1 MRVVAISDTH
11 MLHEH
16 IDVPD
21 GDVLI
26 HAGDMTSRGSLEE
39 VRTVGKWM
47 ASLPHE
53 HIIVIAGN
61 HDWAF
66 QRKPREAQLALGPRV
81 TYLQDSGCTIDGFK
95 FWGSPW
101 QPEFYDWAFNLPR
114 GAALKAVW
122 DRIPRDTDV
131 LVTHG
136 PPLGFGDCVRGQH
149 VGCADLLNALD
160 RVSPRVHVYGH
171 IHEGYGSYQMG
182 RTKLVNAAACDGQ
195 YVPNQAP
202 IEVTL

>member
-66 QRKPREAQLALGPRV
+66 QR
-81 TYLQDSGCTIDGFK
+81 
-95 FWGSPW
+95 
-101 QPEFYDWAFNLPR
+101 
-114 GAALKAVW
+114 
-122 DRIPRDTDV
+122 
-131 LVTHG
+131 
-136 PPLGFGDCVRGQH
+136 
-149 VGCADLLNALD
+149 
-160 RVSPRVHVYGH
+160 
-171 IHEGYGSYQMG
+171 
-182 RTKLVNAAACDGQ
+182 
-195 YVPNQAP
+195 
-202 IEVTL
+202 